1 MVACMA
7 CIIIIPPCVVYGLK
21 KDEDTS
27 STNNQSN
34 PDHYA
39 NASAVSI
46 TLPTTSNYINMFAKN
61 INLPVLLSS
70 LPKGTKINGD
80 TINSNDYELFNFNE
94 AK

>member
-1 MVACMA
+1 MVVCMA
-7 CIIIIPPCVVYGLK
+7 CVIIIPPCVVYGLK
-21 KDEDTS
+21 KNDDT
-27 STNNQSN
+27 STNNNTSN

-61 INLPVLLSS
+61 VDLPVLLSS
-70 LPKGTKINGD
+70 LPSGTKINGD
-80 TINSNDYELFNFNE
+80 TISSNNYELFNYDE